1 LPLPAPVKR
10 RLQGI
15 WESSDADYRA
25 KLLDALPS
33 GPDLRLLD
41 VGCYD
46 GSFTQRLADRMG
58 IPPAQVSG
66 VEIVEERRAES
77 RARGFDVREGDLEE
91 RWPFDDESFDVVHA
105 NQVIEHVKRLDHF
118 VGEVRRLLRPD
129 GRAVICTENLASW
142 HNIAALVLGY
152 VPFSLT
158 NVSALGPVGNP
169 YALHVGDEDA
179 EVEAMQHIH
188 VLTHVGLAG
197 IFEAHGFRIERE
209 FGAGYYPLV
218 GRVASRF
225 AQRRPRHAHFIG
237 IVAQRQAPVR
247 ASA

>member
-1 LPLPAPVKR
+1 MPLPAPVKK
-10 RLQGI
+10 RLQTL
-15 WESSDADYRA
+15 WESTDADYRG
-25 KLLDALPS
+25 KVLDALPT

-46 GSFTQRLADRMG
+46 GSFTQELADRMG
-58 IPPAQVSG
+58 IPASQASG
-66 VEIVEERRAES
+66 IEIVEEWRTES
-77 RARGFDVREGDLEE
+77 QARGFDARDGNLEE

-118 VGEVRRLLRPD
+118 VAEVRRVLCPG

-158 NVSALGPVGNP
+158 NVSSRGPVGNP
-169 YALHVGDEDA
+169 YALHLDDDGTVD
-179 EVEAMQHIH
+179 EAMQHIH
-188 VLTHVGLAG
+188 VLTHVGLRG
-197 IFEAHGFRIERE
+197 IFEMHDFTIVHE
-209 FGAGYYPLV
+209 FGAGYHPLL
-218 GRVASRF
+218 GRAASRV

-237 IVAQRQAPVR
+237 IVAERR
-247 ASA
+247 